1 MEDKKI
7 SVYGTALKI
16 ISKIENLI
24 ETSEGKAIL
33 SDIRK
38 SVGKSTGESMEVWKI
53 LFENMPE
60 EFLGRSENLTHEEKS
75 ILAAI
80 QLFAIQ
86 QQGKK
91 ESCNSTEVDDMGSSL
106 ACLRSEDESISVDRR
121 FNIMITSENFEKLIY
136 HLRQMVKLLSS
147 REKEAKANYPKLAN
161 DLYWFSRGDRNQVR
175 VKWARSYYKYK
186 KVETEEEENEKR

>member
-1 MEDKKI
+1 MEDKKV

-24 ETSEGKAIL
+24 GTSEGKAIL
-33 SDIRK
+33 ADIRR

-75 ILAAI
+75 ILAII

-91 ESCNSTEVDDMGSSL
+91 ESCNSTEVKDMGSSL
-106 ACLRSEDESISVDRR
+106 ACLRNNDNSLSVDRR

-147 REKEAKANYPKLAN
+147 REKEAKVNYPKLAE
-161 DLYWFSRGDRNQVR
+161 DLYWFSRGYRDSVR
-175 VKWARSYYKYK
+175 IGWSRSYYSYRSENK
-186 KVETEEEENEKR
+186 EIEEK